1 MVKHLFYAA
10 WNTSPC
16 RTSARQGGERS
27 GPCRDVRVTDLC
39 EVKGDV
45 TIPES
50 KTQHYGAHFP
60 SKVFGRRMSGSPGK
74 IGMQTS
80 QARRRTA
87 PSGTSLQTGRRT
99 RTQSERGETDEEQA
113 PEAFRSRPMK
123 TVEMTLKRSVET
135 DSLSGKKKE
144 KDNTA
149 ETSLV

>member
-1 MVKHLFYAA
+1 
-10 WNTSPC
+10 
-16 RTSARQGGERS
+16 
-27 GPCRDVRVTDLC
+27 
-39 EVKGDV
+39 
-45 TIPES
+45 
-50 KTQHYGAHFP
+50 
-60 SKVFGRRMSGSPGK
+60 
-74 IGMQTS
+74 MQPS

-123 TVEMTLKRSVET
+123 TVEMTLKKSVET